1 MKKGL
6 VVLLVIV
13 AVIAVIALSLVGTY
27 NSLVDLSEE
36 VDAKASNIDV
46 QLERRADLIPNLVNS
61 VKGYMKH
68 ESEVIGKVT
77 SARENLLGAKSI
89 EDKAK
94 ANEELTSAL
103 NALFVIVENY
113 PELKSNENFI
123 QLQDEL
129 AGTENRIANTRRE
142 YNDAVTNY
150 NKTIKK
156 FPNNIIAGMFKFE
169 EKAYFEV
176 SESKKEV
183 PKVDFGS

>member
-77 SARENLLGAKSI
+77 SDRENL
-89 EDKAK
+89 
-94 ANEELTSAL
+94 
-103 NALFVIVENY
+103 
-113 PELKSNENFI
+113 
-123 QLQDEL
+123 
-129 AGTENRIANTRRE
+129 
-142 YNDAVTNY
+142 
-150 NKTIKK
+150 
-156 FPNNIIAGMFKFE
+156 
-169 EKAYFEV
+169 
-176 SESKKEV
+176 
-183 PKVDFGS
+183 